1 MEFKNYDTLE
11 YEKMEIISKLN
22 LYDAYI
28 SVGVNKTDVGYIRPL
43 TVNCGY
49 SMGGQT
55 KLFVNKK
62 EVTTFSNEQ
71 EYSHSNRFHGR
82 EKHGLIILE
91 FTKKDFKDL
100 SIMFRNLFEERVNED
115 KCNKIAKLASEFVLA
130 HINYSKSIIAH
141 NAIPSISFLY
151 Q

>member
-1 MEFKNYDTLE
+1 MEFRSYDALA
-11 YEKMEIISKLN
+11 YEKMQINAKLN

-28 SVGVNKTDVGYIRPL
+28 SVGVNKTDVEYMRPL
-43 TVNCGY
+43 AVNCGY
-49 SMGGQT
+49 SMGGRT

-62 EVTTFSNEQ
+62 EITTFSNEQ
-71 EYSHSNRFHGR
+71 EYSHRNRFHGR

-115 KCNKIAKLASEFVLA
+115 KYKQIAKLTSEFVLS
-130 HINYSKSIIAH
+130 HIKYSKSIICA
-141 NAIPSISFLY
+141 NAIPSIDFKY

>member
-71 EYSHSNRFHGR
+71 EYSHSNRL
-82 EKHGLIILE
+82 KIIIIYYL
-91 FTKKDFKDL
+91 FLHVFCKTCKDC
-100 SIMFRNLFEERVNED
+100 V
-115 KCNKIAKLASEFVLA
+115 
-130 HINYSKSIIAH
+130 
-141 NAIPSISFLY
+141 
-151 Q
+151 